1 VQGISILGGLS
12 MADDKNQGKQDPQT
26 PDQEQEQKRRAP
38 GSEQEHQGGQSD
50 KRQDKRDDEQEPER
64 KRA

>member
-1 VQGISILGGLS
+1 
-12 MADDKNQGKQDPQT
+12 MADKKNQGKQDRQS

-38 GSEQEHQGGQSD
+38 ASEQEHQGGQSD
-50 KRQDKRDDEQEPER
+50 KRQDKRPENIKDNER